1 MREITYTEKLTAL
14 EFIKL
19 RDSAGWFPVTEE
31 QAENCIRN
39 CTFLISARSGNEI
52 LAMGRAWFDY
62 GYTAY
67 IGDVIVMPAY
77 QRQGIGANIVKNLIQ
92 KVLAAAQP
100 GDRIIFFL
108 AAAKNKEGFYEKLG
122 FQRNPNETCGCGMRL
137 NVQK

>member
-77 QRQGIGANIVKNLIQ
+77 QRQGIGANIIFHSRSYRTIILESNTNFYLTAIFPDLIDFI
-92 KVLAAAQP
+92 KSS
-100 GDRIIFFL
+100 
-108 AAAKNKEGFYEKLG
+108 
-122 FQRNPNETCGCGMRL
+122 
-137 NVQK
+137 